1 MAGVDEAGRG
11 PLAGPVTVAAVVL
24 DPANP
29 IEGLDDSKRLTTRR
43 REALFSTIQARAV
56 CWSIIHVEPATIDE
70 LNILQATLQGM
81 REAVLALDDAP
92 DRVEIDGNCV
102 PENLPCPARAIVG
115 GDGQVAA
122 ISSASILAKV
132 SRDRL
137 MAAAHRAFPQYGFEG
152 HKGYP
157 TPQHLKALETHGPCV
172 LHRRSFAPVRRV
184 CDQLRLAL

>member
-1 MAGVDEAGRG
+1 M
-11 PLAGPVTVAAVVL
+11 
-24 DPANP
+24 
-29 IEGLDDSKRLTTRR
+29 
-43 REALFSTIQARAV
+43 

-115 GDGQVAA
+115 GDGRVAA
-122 ISSASILAKV
+122 ISAASILAKV

-137 MAAAHRAFPQYGFEG
+137 MAAAHREFPQYGFEG